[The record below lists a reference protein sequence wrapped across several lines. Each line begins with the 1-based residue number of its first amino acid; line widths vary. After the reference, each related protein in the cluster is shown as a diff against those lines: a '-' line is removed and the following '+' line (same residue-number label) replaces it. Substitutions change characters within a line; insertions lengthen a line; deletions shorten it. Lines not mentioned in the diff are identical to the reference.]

1 MKIVIDTSV
10 LVSALITKESDARNV
25 LRLALEKKI
34 FPQLSQ
40 ALFLEYE
47 DVTKRTKIKKLCP
60 LSSGEQEQLVDA
72 LLSVST
78 WNEIYYMW
86 RPNLRDEGDNFLV
99 ELAVAS
105 GASYIVTYNI
115 KDFNTSELRFSH
127 KITTPE
133 QFMKEKK

>member
-10 LVSALITKESDARNV
+10 LVSALITKESDVRSV

-34 FPQLSQ
+34 YPQLSQ

-47 DVTKRTKIKKLCP
+47 DVTKRTKIQKLCP
-60 LSSGEQEQLVDA
+60 LSLGEQEQMVDA

-86 RPNLRDEGDNFLV
+86 RPNLGDESDNFLI

-105 GASYIVTYNI
+105 GASHIVTYNI
-115 KDFNTSELRFSH
+115 FDT
-127 KITTPE
+127 IP
-133 QFMKEKK
+133 

>member
-34 FPQLSQ
+34 YPQLSQ

-47 DVTKRTKIKKLCP
+47 DVTKRTKIQKLCP

-86 RPNLRDEGDNFLV
+86 RLNLRDESDNFLI

-105 GASYIVTYNI
+105 GASHIVTYNI

-127 KITTPE
+127 KVMTPE